1 MIYFNNTILDKNGKV
16 IQFDAI
22 ENDIILG
29 SCTLILEEKFAEVTM
44 LTFDKAAP
52 YIAEGLIKSAFNYAA
67 IKNYYIAKCGINDI
81 ETLLI
86 RLGFKFQNGE
96 YISDIPTILM
106 GSCKNCSNQ

>member
-1 MIYFNNTILDKNGKV
+1 MIFFNNTILDKSGKV

-29 SCTLILEEKFAEVTM
+29 NCTLVLEEKFAEITK
-44 LTFDKAAP
+44 LTFDAKAP

-67 IKNYYIAKCGINDI
+67 IKNYYMAKCSIKDI
-81 ETLLI
+81 EALLI
-86 RLGFKFQNGE
+86 RLGFKYQNGE

-106 GSCKNCSNQ
+106 GSCKNCSN

>member
-29 SCTLILEEKFAEVTM
+29 SCALVLEGKFAKITK
-44 LTFDKAAP
+44 LTFDKVSP
-52 YIAEGLIKSAFNYAA
+52 YIAEGLIKSAFNYAT
-67 IKNYYIAKCGINDI
+67 IKNYYMAKCSIKDI
-81 ETLLI
+81 EALLI
-86 RLGFKFQNGE
+86 RLGFKYQNGE

-106 GSCKNCSNQ
+106 GSCKNCSN